1 MKKDIQLFFFACFA
15 ILASY
20 GFLASVHTPIHDDI
34 GTLVWPYRDYGL
46 SYFAN
51 KDWDF
56 FRPIEYYI
64 FALGEKLSFS
74 GFPIIVNFFIL
85 SITSVY
91 ATKITLQKT
100 ESFTYGRPVEFLV
113 CAFFVLTPIIAAS
126 SFNADLL
133 SQCLANFCIIYLL
146 WDITSQKGRPGVA
159 LAVLALGFLSKESF
173 YPFAA
178 LYPLIKIL
186 SSPSSLAAYSYLA
199 VPIFGLLLRGN
210 VIASR
215 SLEGIDRYQ
224 INFGLNIF
232 RNIFLHL
239 AGLFYAGSS
248 PDIFARNLARES
260 FAIFVTLMIVGAT
273 LVALTKARW
282 KKQYFFMILFL
293 VFSLLPGVFLNGV
306 SEHNASAFVWIGS
319 ILVLSICFDA
329 YHVKYVAVGL
339 LLFGLASAV
348 SDFRKA
354 SLLATTMAD
363 HRTMLS
369 EYKTTG
375 KLRCRRNFERPYS
388 FYFFNSNDHIYFVTN
403 GRPDSK
409 YLTCLKPGL

>member
-1 MKKDIQLFFFACFA
+1 M
-15 ILASY
+15 
-20 GFLASVHTPIHDDI
+20 
-34 GTLVWPYRDYGL
+34 
-46 SYFAN
+46 
-51 KDWDF
+51 
-56 FRPIEYYI
+56 
-64 FALGEKLSFS
+64 
-74 GFPIIVNFFIL
+74 
-85 SITSVY
+85 
-91 ATKITLQKT
+91 
-100 ESFTYGRPVEFLV
+100 
-113 CAFFVLTPIIAAS
+113 
-126 SFNADLL
+126 
-133 SQCLANFCIIYLL
+133 
-146 WDITSQKGRPGVA
+146 
-159 LAVLALGFLSKESF
+159 
-173 YPFAA
+173 
-178 LYPLIKIL
+178 
-186 SSPSSLAAYSYLA
+186 
-199 VPIFGLLLRGN
+199 
-210 VIASR
+210 IASR

-282 KKQYFFMILFL
+282 KKRYFFMILFL